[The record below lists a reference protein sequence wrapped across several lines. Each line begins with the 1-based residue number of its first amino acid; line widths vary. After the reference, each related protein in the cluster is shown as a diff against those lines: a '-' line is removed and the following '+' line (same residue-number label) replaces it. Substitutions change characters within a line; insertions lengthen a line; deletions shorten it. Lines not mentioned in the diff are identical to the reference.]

1 MEMIEKIWDMI
12 IASNILR
19 LVWALAILLV
29 GWLLAV
35 LASSRVAAGLQKL
48 GFGRKLGDCLPDGG
62 NSGEKI
68 ERLVSKVV
76 FYLILLFALLG
87 AMEVLNLREAAGPI
101 QGFVDK
107 ITVYSVNLIAAGLLA
122 CIAWVVAS
130 VLRYFAIKGAQTLK
144 IAETLKLNNDKNS
157 ESLVGT
163 CGNVVYWVA
172 LLFFVPA
179 ILRALKI
186 EGITAPLEQMFV
198 QIMDFIPQLIAAAL
212 ILFFGL
218 KLASLV
224 KNAVSGVLIT
234 IRLDELGEKAGCGK
248 LFGKQT
254 VSSLVGV
261 VSYVLIAI
269 PVVAAALDAL
279 KIEALSD
286 SVAGLLNTLLQ
297 ATGNIFAAAVVIVAA
312 VIIGG
317 IVAGLVSQL
326 ASAFGFD
333 NLMANMGL
341 AAKSENCVKPS
352 DVLGKLTLI
361 SIILLASVAA
371 AGLLG
376 FTGLAEIIQSFIHF
390 GGNILVGVV
399 VMLIGLVLANF
410 AAGLLKN
417 RGDNSALLTVLVRI
431 AVLIFTGAIALSTM
445 NIGGNIVELAFGL
458 LLGAVSIAVALA
470 FGLGG
475 REFAAK
481 KLNEWNDKLNNK

>member
-1 MEMIEKIWDMI
+1 MEMIEKIWGMI
-12 IASNILR
+12 VASNILR

-29 GWLLAV
+29 GWLLAA
-35 LASSRVAAGLQKL
+35 LASSRVSSGLQKL
-48 GFGRKLGDCLPDGG
+48 GVGRKLDDCLPEGG
-62 NSGEKI
+62 SSGEKA
-68 ERLVSKVV
+68 ERVVSKVV

-107 ITVYSVNLIAAGLLA
+107 ITVYSVNIIAAGLLA

-144 IAETLKLNNDKNS
+144 IAETLKSTEDKNG

-163 CGNVVYWVA
+163 CGNVVYWVT

-179 ILRALKI
+179 ILRALRI
-186 EGITAPLEQMFV
+186 EGITAPLEQMFG
-198 QIMDFIPQLIAAAL
+198 QIMEFVPQLIAAAL
-212 ILFFGL
+212 ILFLGL
-218 KLASLV
+218 KLAGIV
-224 KNAVSGVLIT
+224 KNAVSGALVA
-234 IRLDELGEKAGCGK
+234 IRLDELGDTAGCDK
-248 LFGKQT
+248 VFGKQT
-254 VSSLVGV
+254 VSNLVGV

-269 PVVAAALDAL
+269 PVVAAALNAL
-279 KIEALSD
+279 KIEALSN
-286 SVAGLLNTLLQ
+286 SVSGLLSTLLQ

-333 NLMANMGL
+333 SLMGNMGL
-341 AAKSENCVKPS
+341 AAKAENCVKPS

-361 SIILLASVAA
+361 TIILLASVAA

-376 FTGLAEIIQSFIHF
+376 FTALAEIIQSFIHF

-399 VMLIGLVLANF
+399 VMLIGLFLANF
-410 AAGLLKN
+410 AAGLLKD
-417 RGDNSALLTVLVRI
+417 RGENSALPALLVRI

-445 NIGGNIVELAFGL
+445 KVGGNIVELAFGL
-458 LLGAVSIAVALA
+458 LLGAVSVAVALA

-475 REFAAK
+475 RDFAAK
-481 KLNEWNDKLNNK
+481 KLNEWNDKLNKK